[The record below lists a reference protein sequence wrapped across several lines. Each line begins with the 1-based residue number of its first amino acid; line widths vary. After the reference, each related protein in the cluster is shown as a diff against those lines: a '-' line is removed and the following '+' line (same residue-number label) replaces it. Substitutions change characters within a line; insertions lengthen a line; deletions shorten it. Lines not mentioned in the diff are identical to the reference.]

1 MAQGDN
7 DDEQYVILDR
17 VDDPVVT
24 QAHAVSGTAL
34 EGS

>member
-17 VDDPVVT
+17 VEDPVVT
-24 QAHAVSGTAL
+24 HAHPVSGAAF

>member
-1 MAQGDN
+1 MGQGDN

-24 QAHAVSGTAL
+24 HAHTVSETAL

>member
-1 MAQGDN
+1 MGKGDN
-7 DDEQYVILDR
+7 DDEQYVILDG

-24 QAHAVSGTAL
+24 HAHSVAGPAL